1 MHELRGYPLAGDNI
15 IKIPKICFDQIPKK
29 SYLCN
34 HAKIPGNA
42 IGSLV
47 EWMMKHLAWGL
58 LVFVLIVNRV
68 WAQPQRTGT
77 ISGFVHDAANG
88 ESLIGA
94 NVFLQGT
101 QRGSSTNAH
110 GYFVITNLP
119 AGKYTLV
126 CRYIGYRVF
135 SRELAVG
142 PGENVRLN
150 ISLQE
155 QPIQAQELVIVADSA
170 RTAQQLFQRPIS
182 DIELAPREINQIPQI
197 AESDLLRSLQTLPGI
212 VPVSDFSSALYIRGG
227 TADQNLYLLDGTD
240 VYNPEHMFGLFSTF
254 NTDAIKSVEVSKG
267 GFGAQYGGRLSSII
281 NVINL
286 DGNRKHF
293 EGKGSVSLLSAK
305 LSLQMPIG
313 RIGSLS
319 ISGRRTYFDQTVAR
333 VIKDIPNYYFFD
345 GNAKAYFE
353 LSPKD
358 RLTISAYGGRD
369 YLDFVF
375 NKNAADQ
382 ADFLYDWGNT
392 TGSVRWTRVFN
403 PKLFANFWLT
413 GSRFSS
419 NFDFSQE
426 ADITEYNFISDITLK
441 GNLTYYAAQNLNLDF
456 GFEQKNL
463 HGVYRQSF
471 PGGRVDISLAPRE
484 IATYLQASWQ
494 PNVRWNIDAGL
505 RYTLFQT
512 DARFSRLA
520 PRLALKYRLTDTIN
534 LKAATGVY
542 HQFMQQIPRLFFVDI
557 WTTADQ
563 YNPSSRAKHFIFG
576 IQKELSQYF
585 SLELET
591 YHKTYHNLHSFKQ
604 FITDISADEF
614 DPNGKPVYTKA
625 KGLFDRGDGF
635 SQGVEVLVRKNAGA
649 ATGWLGLAVA
659 RTQWKVDGVNRNNP
673 YPPRHDRM
681 VVANFTA
688 NVDLRNAWRGLR
700 GKSTRGRRGS
710 WFFGVNFVYASG
722 QPFTVPG
729 SAYKVSTFP
738 DFNKAILLPGTR
750 VVDFLIYPTDIN
762 SFRLPYYARLDLS
775 LKYEKHF
782 RTWSLMPFIQV
793 FNIGNRKNVW
803 FIQYKDESTED
814 KIVQKADTI
823 DMLPLLPTI
832 GVNFKF

>member
-1 MHELRGYPLAGDNI
+1 MKYVGLA
-15 IKIPKICFDQIPKK
+15 
-29 SYLCN
+29 
-34 HAKIPGNA
+34 
-42 IGSLV
+42 
-47 EWMMKHLAWGL
+47 L
-58 LVFVLIVNRV
+58 LTLILIANGAS
-68 WAQPQRTGT
+68 AQSKRAGT
-77 ISGFVHDAANG
+77 ISGFVHDASNG
-88 ESLIGA
+88 ESMIGA

-110 GYFVITNLP
+110 GYFVITKVP
-119 AGKYTLV
+119 TGKYVLI

-135 SRELAVG
+135 QKEILLQA
-142 PGENVRLN
+142 GENVRLN
-150 ISLQE
+150 IFLE
-155 QPIQAQELVIVADSA
+155 VQPIQAQELVIVADSA

-197 AESDLLRSLQTLPGI
+197 AEADLLRSLQTLPGI
-212 VPVSDFSSALYIRGG
+212 VPVSDFSSSLYIRGG

-254 NTDAIKSVEVSKG
+254 NTDAIKSVDVSKG

-305 LSLQMPIG
+305 VSLQMPIG

-333 VIKDIPNYYFFD
+333 FIDDIPDYYFFD

-358 RLTISAYGGRD
+358 RLTISVYGGRD
-369 YLDFVF
+369 FLDFVF
-375 NKNAADQ
+375 NENAADQ
-382 ADFLYDWGNT
+382 ANFLYDWGNT

-403 PKLFANFWLT
+403 PKLFANFWVT

-426 ADITEYNFISDITLK
+426 AEVTEYNYISDITVK
-441 GNLTYYAAQNLNLDF
+441 GKLTYYASPQFNLDF

-463 HGVYRQSF
+463 RGIYQQTF
-471 PGGRVDISLAPRE
+471 PGGRVDVRQNPRQYS
-484 IATYLQASWQ
+484 AYLQARWLPS
-494 PNVRWNIDAGL
+494 VRWSVETGL
-505 RYTLFQT
+505 RYTLFNS
-512 DARFSRLA
+512 DVRFSRFA

-542 HQFMQQIPRLFFVDI
+542 HQFMQQIPRLFFIDI

-563 YNPSSRAKHFIFG
+563 YNPASSANHFIFG
-576 IQKELSQYF
+576 VQKELAQGF
-585 SLELET
+585 SVEFET

-604 FITDISADEF
+604 FITDLSPDEF
-614 DPNGKPVYTKA
+614 DPDGKPVYTKA

-635 SQGVEVLVRKNAGA
+635 SQGVELLFRKNAGPV
-649 ATGWLGLAVA
+649 TGWLGLAVA
-659 RTQWKVDGVNRNNP
+659 RTKWTVDGVNRNSP
-673 YPPRHDRM
+673 YPPRHDRT
-681 VVANFTA
+681 VVANFIA
-688 NVDLRNAWRGLR
+688 NVDLKNSWRGLR

-710 WFFGVNFVYASG
+710 WFFGANFVYASG

-729 SAYKVSTFP
+729 SAYKGSTFP
-738 DFNKAILLPGTR
+738 GFNKAILLPGGR

-775 LKYEKHF
+775 LTYEKRF
-782 RTWSLMPFIQV
+782 RGWALMPFIQV

-803 FIQYKDESTED
+803 FIQYQDESTED
-814 KIVQKADTI
+814 KIVQKAETI

-832 GVNFKF
+832 GVNFEF